1 MSLPPLTWACCRG
14 WSCPCCRC
22 WWRTWPRSCRSSRR
36 SSRTCSPTGSHWAG
50 TRCGPSIR
58 DLFSQCNYLI
68 ISMYP
73 MILTCLHGI
82 SCLWSYSLQS
92 DDNFKLFPAKNKDY
106 PLCSLLNN
114 RMCCR
119 CGNIANVILTLAK
132 MSLLIFLVSWKLR
145 PYFQGNPFVL
155 INYFRVKK
163 STIIGQFQDVQ
174 YWAAN

>member
-1 MSLPPLTWACCRG
+1 MWKLPRNVVAPLTWVCCPG

-58 DLFSQCNYLI
+58 DLF

-73 MILTCLHGI
+73 MILPCLHGI
-82 SCLWSYSLQS
+82 SCLWCYSLQS

-106 PLCSLLNN
+106 PLCSLRHCSIIEYVAVVSNSGQN
-114 RMCCR
+114 VTF
-119 CGNIANVILTLAK
+119 NISCFLKAP
-132 MSLLIFLVSWKLR
+132 SLLS
-145 PYFQGNPFVL
+145 G
-155 INYFRVKK
+155 K
-163 STIIGQFQDVQ
+163 SFCL
-174 YWAAN
+174 N

>member
-50 TRCGPSIR
+50 TRCGPSIT
-58 DLFSQCNYLI
+58 DLFSQCNY
-68 ISMYP
+68 MYQMSLV
-73 MILTCLHGI
+73 MILTCLHSI

-114 RMCCR
+114 KLCCR
-119 CGNIANVILTLAK
+119 SQMWLHCHLDIGQNVTFNISCFLKAP
-132 MSLLIFLVSWKLR
+132 SLLS
-145 PYFQGNPFVL
+145 
-155 INYFRVKK
+155 VK
-163 STIIGQFQDVQ
+163 SFCL
-174 YWAAN
+174 N